1 MRIAATVAALL
12 MVAMPAVAQER
23 IVVAGSA
30 LCETIAALDQTH
42 RVIGRDTTC
51 GYPAAMAALPD
62 VGYLRALSAEGLLA
76 LNPDMILTGN
86 DAGPPETMQ
95 LIEASAV
102 PVVRIEADYSPE
114 GVLAQIRAV
123 AGVLGVD
130 GAALIASTEEAFAR
144 LAAAR
149 EDAAPIRAMFIL
161 SGTGGR
167 VMASGHGTGADAMLR
182 LAGAENV
189 LAGFEG
195 YRQVTDE
202 ALTAAAPEVIV
213 MMNRSDDHALG
224 DEQIRA
230 HPALGLT
237 PAARNGRIL
246 RMDGIFMLGFGPR
259 TPEAAMALLA
269 AMRN

>member
-1 MRIAATVAALL
+1 MRIAVTVAALM
-12 MVAMPAVAQER
+12 MVAAPAVAQER

-30 LCETIAALDQTH
+30 LCETIAALNQTH
-42 RVIGRDTTC
+42 RVVGRDTTC
-51 GYPAAMAALPD
+51 GYPAGMAALPD

-76 LNPDMILTGN
+76 LNPDMILAGN
-86 DAGPPETMQ
+86 DAGPPETML

-102 PVVRIEADYSPE
+102 PVVRIETDYSQE
-114 GVLAQIRAV
+114 GVLAQIEAV
-123 AGVLGVD
+123 ARVLGVD
-130 GAALIASTEEAFAR
+130 GSALVAAKEDAFAG

-149 EDAAPIRAMFIL
+149 ADAAPVRAMFIL
-161 SGTGGR
+161 SGAGGR

-189 LAGFEG
+189 LAGFGG
-195 YRQVTDE
+195 YRQITDE

-213 MMNRSDDHALG
+213 MMNRDDDHALS

-237 PAARNGRIL
+237 PAAQEGRIL
-246 RMDGIFMLGFGPR
+246 RMDGAFMLGFGPR